1 MPPSAFTLACV
12 ACLAQIACGS
22 TSSTATTTNNG
33 PSAAEAKR
41 AEAERAGA
49 ERVRRSKLSAAH
61 RELEDEQATALAA
74 KCEKPGQPAEARCL
88 PSCYAAE
95 AADPRAGTK
104 LKGPLEITHLVCKRA
119 DEGPFMIADEIAG
132 AKLAVRAVRGRFPK
146 GNKPGTWQAE
156 VEVAASVALK
166 PELARGD
173 VVRLTGDWKPST
185 HPATKERLQCVTVS
199 HYANAKRGALDGC
212 GGRGKLACEAMG
224 HAAAHGLNVVRYR
237 LLEATQ
243 LQATGKEAECQQAA
257 REAVAIARGMPR
269 WRQYATLNTA
279 EWRAFPRYR
288 TRFDGVLD
296 EDTLF
301 RLAIELGTQAHAVY
315 VACGGGGNLKT
326 TAAEEQSFH
335 TCW

>member
-1 MPPSAFTLACV
+1 MYRSALTLAWLV
-12 ACLAQIACGS
+12 GCGS
-22 TSSTATTTNNG
+22 TSSTTTTTNNG
-33 PSAAEAKR
+33 PSAAERAAKAQR
-41 AEAERAGA
+41 VEAERAEA

-74 KCEKPGQPAEARCL
+74 KCEKPAQPAEARCL
-88 PSCYAAE
+88 PSCYAVE

-104 LKGPLEITHLVCKRA
+104 LKGPVEITHLVCKRA
-119 DEGPFMIADEIAG
+119 DDGPFMIADEIGG

-146 GNKPGTWQAE
+146 GNKSGTWQAE
-156 VEVAASVALK
+156 VEAAASAALK

-173 VVRLTGDWKPST
+173 VVRVMGEWKPSM
-185 HPATKERLQCVTVS
+185 HPATKERLQCVAVS
-199 HYANAKRGALDGC
+199 HYTKSKRGALDRC

-224 HAAAHGLNVVRYR
+224 NSAAHGLNVVRYR
-237 LLEATQ
+237 LVEATQ
-243 LQATGKEAECQQAA
+243 LQAAGKEAECQQAA

-279 EWRAFPRYR
+279 EWKAFPRYR

-296 EDTLF
+296 EDALF
-301 RLAIELGTQAHAVY
+301 TLAIQLGTEAQAVY
-315 VACGGGGNLKT
+315 AACGGGGNPKT